1 MVPAISGRKD
11 AAQHAHRRPVCLV
24 GLAFRRANARAVGP
38 AAPPA
43 ARFPL
48 ETQVDDPIYV
58 TRPFLPPLAELVPM
72 LETIWERRI
81 LTNSGPFHQ
90 QLETRLAGFLD
101 APHVSLTTNG
111 MLALTVAMEAAG
123 LEGEVVTTPYS
134 FVATTHSVLLEKL
147 TPVFADVRAHDL
159 NIDPAAIE
167 AAITPRTSA
176 ILGVH
181 CYGNPCDVAAIE
193 AIAKRHGLT
202 VIYDAAHA
210 FGVRLNGRGV
220 FAYGDYS
227 CVSFHAT
234 KAFNTFEGG
243 AVTMATEAAKQ
254 AVDRQKNF
262 GIADEERIPTVGTNA
277 KMSELNAAVGLLQL
291 DHFGHVRR
299 ERGRVDALYRA
310 GLADIDG
317 IAPLAI
323 PHEVESNH
331 SYFPLLVGDAFPLSR
346 DGLYERLKGQG
357 IFSRRYFFPLLSNLP
372 MYRDTPSADPANLPV
387 ANDAAARILCL
398 PIYPDLTDAQVERI
412 VAAIRAAA

>member
-1 MVPAISGRKD
+1 M
-11 AAQHAHRRPVCLV
+11 
-24 GLAFRRANARAVGP
+24 
-38 AAPPA
+38 
-43 ARFPL
+43 
-48 ETQVDDPIYV
+48 DDPIYV
-58 TRPFLPPLAELVPM
+58 TRPFLPPLAEFVPL
-72 LETIWERRI
+72 LEQIWERRV

-90 QLETRLAGFLD
+90 ELEARLADFLD
-101 APHVSLTTNG
+101 APHVSLTSNG
-111 MLALTVAMEAAG
+111 MLALSVAMEAAG

-147 TPVFADVRAHDL
+147 TPVFADIKPDDL

-193 AIAKRHGLT
+193 AIAARHNLI

-227 CVSFHAT
+227 CLSFHAT

-243 AVTMATEAAKQ
+243 AVTTGTAAAKLE
-254 AVDRQKNF
+254 VDRQKNF
-262 GIADEERIPTVGTNA
+262 GIVDEERIPTVGTNA
-277 KMSELNAAVGLLQL
+277 KMSELNAAIGLLQL

-310 GLADIDG
+310 ALAEVEG

-323 PHEVESNH
+323 PAGVEPNH
-331 SYFPLLVGDAFPLSR
+331 SYFPLLVGDGFPLSR
-346 DGLYERLKGQG
+346 DELYERLKAQG
-357 IFSRRYFFPLLSNLP
+357 IYSRRYFFPLLSNLE
-372 MYRDTPSADPANLPV
+372 MYRHTPSADPANLPV
-387 ANDAAARILCL
+387 ANDAAARVLCL

-412 VAAIRAAA
+412 VAAIRMV

>member
-1 MVPAISGRKD
+1 M
-11 AAQHAHRRPVCLV
+11 
-24 GLAFRRANARAVGP
+24 
-38 AAPPA
+38 
-43 ARFPL
+43 
-48 ETQVDDPIYV
+48 DDPIYV
-58 TRPFLPPLAELVPM
+58 TRPFLPPLAEFLPM
-72 LETIWERRI
+72 LQTIWDRRI

-90 QLETRLAGFLD
+90 ELEGRLSTYLD
-101 APHVSLTTNG
+101 ASHVSLTSNG

-123 LEGEVVTTPYS
+123 LEGEVITTPYS

-147 TPVFADVRAHDL
+147 MPVFADIRPDDL

-181 CYGNPCDVAAIE
+181 CYGNPCAVEAIE
-193 AIAKRHGLT
+193 VIAQRHGLT

-220 FAYGDYS
+220 FAWGDYS
-227 CVSFHAT
+227 CLSFHAT

-243 AVTMATEAAKQ
+243 AVTTATATAKH

-262 GIADEERIPTVGTNA
+262 GIADEENIPTVGTNA

-291 DHFGHVRR
+291 DHFAHVRR

-310 GLADIDG
+310 ALAEVDG
-317 IAPLAI
+317 IEPLAI
-323 PHEVESNH
+323 PIGVESNH
-331 SYFPLLVGDAFPLSR
+331 AYFPLLVGKAFPLSR
-346 DGLYERLKGQG
+346 DGLYEHLKARG
-357 IFSRRYFFPLLSNLP
+357 IFTRRYFFPLLSNLP

-398 PIYPDLTDAQVERI
+398 PIYPDLTNPEVERI
-412 VAAIRAAA
+412 VAAIRSI